1 MTRLAVAALL
11 AAMVGL
17 GHLLRRALGPG
28 RGAMTSAWSW
38 GLDLLAGLVT
48 LHLLLLGYD
57 LVGLPWTRTSLVIA
71 AIVLAAI
78 GVLAGRMVAAL
89 ATRRRP
95 DAAFPAP
102 AQSPA
107 AAASDKG
114 GTAAPPSSRLLGL
127 LRRGWGDAVALAT
140 VAVYAALA
148 WRLRIATPDFV
159 YHWGLKGHRY
169 YLTRGIDWAF
179 LGDPLHLT
187 DHPDYPNLLP
197 NLYAATAV
205 VAGRFSERAMMV
217 WSVVAFVLVLAAARE
232 CWART
237 ATAGPLRQ
245 AGLATLALGVGMFA
259 IGYSEAGGADWWIA
273 LALVAA
279 LPPLLAPA
287 AAAGPADD
295 LAVGL
300 AAALAAGGKIEGVP
314 LALFLVVL
322 HLARRAA
329 AARRLSLAT
338 ALRAALP
345 PLLVIAPWLWANL
358 RLGLFQPADAGVLA
372 LGRAG
377 VIFPAVAAALATPE
391 WHGLTWSVLLL
402 PVLVAVRPTRPL
414 GLLVG
419 AQALLYLYIYFS
431 TPLPPDAYILAS
443 LPRLLFHLV
452 PAILVGVAILA
463 AATARGLGDR

>member
-1 MTRLAVAALL
+1 ME
-11 AAMVGL
+11 L
-17 GHLLRRALGPG
+17 GARPPG
-28 RGAMTSAWSW
+28 RGGGPPPGPAGDRPRRAA
-38 GLDLLAGLVT
+38 LDPDQPRHRRDRPGRDRRPRRQDRRRGTHPTA
-48 LHLLLLGYD
+48 
-57 LVGLPWTRTSLVIA
+57 
-71 AIVLAAI
+71 
-78 GVLAGRMVAAL
+78 AGRALFRQRDDPGRRSAATL
-89 ATRRRP
+89 F
-95 DAAFPAP
+95 AFSACCVR
-102 AQSPA
+102 S
-107 AAASDKG
+107 
-114 GTAAPPSSRLLGL
+114 
-127 LRRGWGDAVALAT
+127 WGDAVAAVT

-169 YLTRGIDWAF
+169 YLTGGIDWAF
-179 LGDPLHLT
+179 LTDPLHLT

-205 VAGRFSERAMMV
+205 AAGRFSERAMMG
-217 WSVVAFVLVLAAARE
+217 WSVVAFALILVAARE

-245 AGLATLALGVGMFA
+245 AGVATLALGVGMFA
-259 IGYSEAGGADWWIA
+259 VGYQEAGGADWWIA

-287 AAAGPADD
+287 ASYGLADD

-300 AAALAAGGKIEGVP
+300 AAALAAGGKMEGVP
-314 LALFLVVL
+314 LALFIVVL
-322 HLARRAA
+322 HLARRAT
-329 AARRLSLAT
+329 AARRLAVPT
-338 ALRAALP
+338 ALRTALP

-372 LGRAG
+372 LGRSG

-391 WHGLTWSVLLL
+391 WHGLAWSVLLL
-402 PVLVAVRPTRPL
+402 PVLVAARPTRPL

-463 AATARGLGDR
+463 AATARGRDDR